1 MTLAQSLWVSYDS
14 LTVTDFCRNKNP
26 HPPMEVVRQCIPALL
41 ALLQKGDN
49 EIDGKQGS
57 DLWLWFKGCPDSH
70 KSCPPRINGS
80 QEGFYQGFLWL
91 VVALTSWWTKGLRS
105 NS

>member
-1 MTLAQSLWVSYDS
+1 MGHVTLAQSLWVSYDS

-49 EIDGKQGS
+49 EIDGEQGS
-57 DLWLWFKGCPDSH
+57 DLWSM
-70 KSCPPRINGS
+70 STVNGHMV
-80 QEGFYQGFLWL
+80 GFMFI
-91 VVALTSWWTKGLRS
+91 
-105 NS
+105 